1 LLNISEKAYLQLES
15 IVIDENKFAGNGEP
29 WTVETFAEHL
39 IEKYYL
45 EAPMFTEGS
54 GKK

>member
-15 IVIDENKFAGNGEP
+15 IIIDENKFAANDEP
-29 WTVETFAEHL
+29 WTVETFAEYL

-45 EAPMFTEGS
+45 EAPMPTKG
-54 GKK
+54 GGAK